1 MGVHSWT
8 VPGYADVR
16 EFGRTTRGRTVLA
29 THAATGAP
37 VTIRYLAD
45 DLRRDEAFLTG
56 YRTAA
61 RALAEVESPYVAEL
75 YEYVESDDG
84 IATVREY
91 IDGGSVRHL
100 IPSSGMHPEAA
111 LSVLNAGLQGLAALH
126 EAGGTHGAYKPEN
139 LLVSR
144 DGRTK
149 LADFAA
155 ALSRKPE
162 PASPEPTSTNPTS
175 ADQDATDNAVADHAG
190 ADHVGADDR
199 GAEEM
204 RDDISAALTTF
215 LECLLGSRAAAGPIE
230 RRALDRVPR
239 RLRALVSS
247 AANND
252 GTAVVT
258 DLVASARATY
268 GDEWE
273 ASARARL
280 ANQASRLRN
289 RG

>member
-8 VPGYADVR
+8 VPGYTDVR
-16 EFGRTTRGRTVLA
+16 EFGRTTRGRAVLA
-29 THAATGAP
+29 RHAATGAP

-45 DLRRDEAFLTG
+45 DLRGDEAFLTG

-111 LSVLNAGLQGLAALH
+111 LSVLNAGLQGLAAIRA
-126 EAGGTHGAYKPEN
+126 AGGTHGAYKPEN
-139 LLVSR
+139 LLVGR
-144 DGRTK
+144 DGSTK

-155 ALSRKPE
+155 DAGRDPE
-162 PASPEPTSTNPTS
+162 QA
-175 ADQDATDNAVADHAG
+175 AG
-190 ADHVGADDR
+190 D
-199 GAEEM
+199 GAE
-204 RDDISAALTTF
+204 DISAALTTF
-215 LECLLGSRAAAGPIE
+215 LECLLGSRAA
-230 RRALDRVPR
+230 RRIDRRTLDRLPN
-239 RLRALVSS
+239 RLRVLVSA

-252 GTAVVT
+252 GSAVVT
-258 DLVASARATY
+258 DLTASARATY

-273 ASARARL
+273 TSARARL
-280 ANQASRLRN
+280 AQQPSRLR
-289 RG
+289 RSG

>member
-75 YEYVESDDG
+75 YEYVEADDG

-100 IPSSGMHPEAA
+100 VPASGMHPEAA
-111 LSVLNAGLQGLAALH
+111 LSVFNAGLQGLAALH

-155 ALSRKPE
+155 DAGRDPE
-162 PASPEPTSTNPTS
+162 
-175 ADQDATDNAVADHAG
+175 HAPG
-190 ADHVGADDR
+190 D
-199 GAEEM
+199 GAE
-204 RDDISAALTTF
+204 DVSAALTTF
-215 LECLLGSRAAAGPIE
+215 LECLLGSRAAAGPID

-252 GTAVVT
+252 RTAVVT
-258 DLVASARATY
+258 DFVASARATY

>member
-16 EFGRTTRGRTVLA
+16 EFGRTTRGRTVFA
-29 THAATGAP
+29 KHSATGAP

-61 RALAEVESPYVAEL
+61 RALAEIESPYVAEL

-100 IPSSGMHPEAA
+100 MPSSGMHPEAA
-111 LSVLNAGLQGLAALH
+111 LSVLNAGLQGLAAVH
-126 EAGGTHGAYKPEN
+126 AVGATHGAYKPEN
-139 LLVSR
+139 LLV
-144 DGRTK
+144 GRNGSTK

-155 ALSRKPE
+155 AVSRKPE
-162 PASPEPTSTNPTS
+162 PTSPDPTS
-175 ADQDATDNAVADHAG
+175 ADHAAADHAAADHAG
-190 ADHVGADDR
+190 ADHIGAD
-199 GAEEM
+199 EM
-204 RDDISAALTTF
+204 RDDISAALATF
-215 LECLLGSRAAAGPIE
+215 LECLLGSQAAAGRID

-252 GTAVVT
+252 GAAVVT

-280 ANQASRLRN
+280 AHQASRLRN